1 MDIDFYD
8 SCNLV
13 DVLHDY
19 LHVVDVRLPLL
30 HNVLEHFV
38 FLRNLHILL
47 VLPVHLLLLL
57 LKAFLILFR

>member
-13 DVLHDY
+13 DVLHDH
-19 LHVVDVRLPLL
+19 LHVVDIRLPLL

-38 FLRNLHILL
+38 VLRDLHILL

-57 LKAFLILFR
+57 LKALLILFR